1 MKYLAIIQARCGST
15 RLPNKVLKDIY
26 GKSQII
32 RVVDRVKQSKYV
44 DKIVVATS
52 IEENNLPLIKVCVEH
67 NVQVFAGSENDV
79 LDRFYQ
85 TAKLFKPE
93 YVIRI
98 TADCPVYDAPSLDKA
113 IEQMGNA
120 DYISD
125 MGNAPD
131 GMDIEVFKFSSLK
144 DAWQNAKLQS
154 EREHVTTYIKAH
166 PEKYS
171 LVKFNDNADY
181 SNLRL
186 TVDTKEDYELIL
198 RIYEH
203 FKDKEFFWLKDI
215 VKLINNNPE
224 LLDINN
230 MYERNEGLLK
240 SLLED
245 KIIEREE

>member
-15 RLPNKVLKDIY
+15 RLPNKVLKQIN
-26 GKSQII
+26 GKSQIL
-32 RVVDRVKQSKYV
+32 RVIERVKQSKYV
-44 DKIVVATS
+44 DKIIVATS
-52 IEENNLPLIKVCVEH
+52 IEENNLPLIKECVE
-67 NVQVFAGSENDV
+67 NNIQVFAGSENDV

-85 TAKLFKPE
+85 AAKLFKPE
-93 YVIRI
+93 NIIRI

-113 IEQMGNA
+113 IEQMGDA

-131 GMDIEVFKFSSLK
+131 GMDVEVFKFSSLK

-154 EREHVTTYIKAH
+154 EREHVTTYIKDH

-171 LVKFNDNADY
+171 LVQFNDNKKY
-181 SNLRL
+181 SNFRL
-186 TVDTKEDYELIL
+186 TVDTQEDYELIL
-198 RIYEH
+198 KIYDS
-203 FKDKEFFWLKDI
+203 FKDKEFFWLNDI
-215 VKLINNNPE
+215 VALMEQNPE

-240 SLLED
+240 SLKQD
-245 KIIEREE
+245 KVIEREE